1 MATED
6 LVFELICDSC
16 GEEYTISVYDKG
28 SEEIPIHCPFCGQEI
43 DVSDFEEDEVGP
55 DDDDLKED
63 DEFETF
69 SDDVWR

>member
-28 SEEIPIHCPFCGQEI
+28 SEEIPMHCPFCGQEI
-43 DVSDFEEDEVGP
+43 DVSDFEEDEDDLDDELE
-55 DDDDLKED
+55 DDDD
-63 DEFETF
+63 
-69 SDDVWR
+69 SW

>member
-28 SEEIPIHCPFCGQEI
+28 SEEIPMHCPFCGQEI
-43 DVSDFEEDEVGP
+43 DVSDFEEDEDDLDGELE
-55 DDDDLKED
+55 DDDD
-63 DEFETF
+63 
-69 SDDVWR
+69 SW